1 MTISLL
7 LISVRNHGKLN
18 VEKIIVKGNSS
29 GNSKRSNSKDGPL
42 LGVVHRLTSDE
53 EEDEVDVR
61 IDEHPED
68 AKGGGQLIYGDE
80 DSQETNVDGQWN
92 RLDSRSEPYRDT
104 TTPATSSS
112 SQAASNVS
120 LSQAANF
127 NYSAKQSV
135 V

>member
-7 LISVRNHGKLN
+7 LISLRNHGKLN
-18 VEKIIVKGNSS
+18 VEKRIEK

-42 LGVVHRLTSDE
+42 LGVVHRLTGDE

-68 AKGGGQLIYGDE
+68 VKSGGQLIYSDE
-80 DSQETNVDGQWN
+80 DSQETNVDGQLN
-92 RLDSRSEPYRDT
+92 RQDSKSEPYRDT
-104 TTPATSSS
+104 TTAKSSS
-112 SQAASNVS
+112 SRAASNLS